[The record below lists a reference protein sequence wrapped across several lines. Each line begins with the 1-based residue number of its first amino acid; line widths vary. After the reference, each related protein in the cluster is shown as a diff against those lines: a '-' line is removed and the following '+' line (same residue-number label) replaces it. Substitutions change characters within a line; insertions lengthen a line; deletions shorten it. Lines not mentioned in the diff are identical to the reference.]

1 MADTP
6 EIRASQATAL
16 SLNEGEPGLNLS
28 QATALS
34 LNEGNPDLNLSHFSL
49 LTCFNLPTLQV
60 DTSQL
65 SSLLT
70 VSWSFPFRVSHA
82 SVLVAVI
89 GKPEIRKARAWAFSL
104 DGHDFY
110 VLRLG
115 ESSSL
120 VYDLTTN
127 SWSTWANKGI
137 STWRLHLGLN
147 WLSIDKANYLGGAA
161 TNVVGGDDNFGL
173 LWTLDPN
180 NGLDD
185 SPIEENPPE
194 DFERRVSGGVP
205 ARMRQSVRNNAVFL
219 VINTGNPAFVPAAIT
234 LYTSDDNGKSFQD
247 QGSIDVPAGEDSAE
261 IMWRSLGLI
270 RAPGRIFEFRD
281 TGATVRIDGLDV
293 RLNGDTQD
301 G

>member
-6 EIRASQATAL
+6 EIETSQAAAL
-16 SLNEGEPGLNLS
+16 SLNEGEPDLNLS
-28 QATALS
+28 QATVFSLS
-34 LNEGNPDLNLSHFSL
+34 GGNPDLNLSQFSL
-49 LTCFNLPTLQV
+49 FTAYNLASQQV
-60 DTSQL
+60 DMSQF
-65 SSLLT
+65 SSMVLFG
-70 VSWSFPFRVSHA
+70 SGSPFQISQTA
-82 SVLVAVI
+82 VLVAVT

-127 SWSTWANKGI
+127 SWSTWSNKGTP
-137 STWRLHLGLN
+137 TWRLHLGLN